1 MFHPTQL
8 LAAADPLSHVLD
20 KTLIGPGGKIEAP
33 FTILTMNTL
42 ILLVVTG
49 VFIWAMLLLA
59 KHMQTGPETEGAGRY
74 IPKSKFAQFFEAI
87 IVYIRD
93 TVIQPQ
99 LGDDTRKFMPFL
111 LTLFFF
117 ILFMNLAG
125 LVPLIDLQYLL
136 TYGVSGGESHTSF
149 IGGTATGRIS
159 VTAALALIAFGVW
172 NVNGIQKL
180 GLKGWLHHFTGHAP
194 WYIWPIMIPVEILGA
209 FVKPAA
215 LAIRLFANM
224 TAGHVL
230 LAALLGFTG
239 GAVGALGIVGGT
251 PVAIVAFVGGV
262 LVYFLEIFVATLQA
276 FIFLFLTTVFIGLLN
291 HSHDDHHE
299 DEYQTMP
306 ISEDS
311 VVGA

>member
-8 LAAADPLSHVLD
+8 LAASDPLAHVLD

-49 VFIWAMLLLA
+49 VFIWAMLTLA

-87 IVYIRD
+87 IIYIRD

-111 LTLFFF
+111 LTIFFF

-125 LVPLIDLQYLL
+125 LIPLIDLQYLI
-136 TYGVSGGESHTSF
+136 TYGASGGESYTSF

-159 VTAALALIAFGVW
+159 VTAALALIAFVVW

-239 GAVGALGIVGGT
+239 GAVGALGLFGGGL
-251 PVAIVAFVGGV
+251 VAIVAFVGGV
-262 LVYFLEIFVATLQA
+262 LVYFLEIFVGCLQA

-291 HSHDDHHE
+291 HSHEDHEE
-299 DEYQTMP
+299 DEFQTMP
-306 ISEDS
+306 ISEDA